1 MKFKGTEKLVLSIL
15 ENVPAARNSD
25 GRLYLEV
32 IEQIGKG
39 NSNKSI
45 SEILLGLE
53 ELGLP
58 CFETVRR
65 SRQKIQAEREDLRAC
80 DKVQDFRTEREEAFH
95 RYYGKYGTNGS
106 EI

>member
-15 ENVPAARNSD
+15 ESVPAARNSD
-25 GRLYLEV
+25 GILYLIV
-32 IEQIGKG
+32 IEKIGKG
-39 NSNKSI
+39 NSDKPI

-80 DKVQDFRTEREEAFH
+80 DKVQDFRTEREESFR
-95 RYYGKYGTNGS
+95 RYYGKNGINS